1 MIANIGVHSA
11 LDNELEK
18 IKVMYQRG
26 LLARLAQNIDDAE
39 ELLLSYRAI
48 RDAFDIFQ
56 VRRS

>member
-1 MIANIGVHSA
+1 MIDNIGVHSA

-18 IKVMYQRG
+18 IKVMHQRG
-26 LLARLAQNIDDAE
+26 LLARLAQNSDDAE

-48 RDAFDIFQ
+48 RDALDTFQ